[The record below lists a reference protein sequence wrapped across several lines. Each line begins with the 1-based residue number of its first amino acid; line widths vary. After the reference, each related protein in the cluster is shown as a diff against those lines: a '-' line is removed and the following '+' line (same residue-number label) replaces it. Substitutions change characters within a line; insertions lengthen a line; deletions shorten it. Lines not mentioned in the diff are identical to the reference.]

1 MATAVDRLSK
11 SDAKSRVI
19 ILLTDGK
26 EDAPD
31 TRLIDPLTALEIAK
45 AKGVKVYSI
54 GMGAM
59 ASNIVEITGNESLQK
74 KPAMD
79 FIDEGLLRKIA
90 EETGGRYF
98 RARDKEGL
106 QNIYNQ
112 IDQLEKSEV
121 EITSYKR
128 HEELF
133 LPLALAALA
142 FLFLEILLRYTILRR
157 FP

>member
-1 MATAVDRLSK
+1 M
-11 SDAKSRVI
+11 I

-54 GMGAM
+54 GMGAVP
-59 ASNIVEITGNESLQK
+59 STIVEITGHTPART
-74 KPAMD
+74 PAMD
-79 FIDEGLLRKIA
+79 FIDEGLLQRIA
-90 EETGGRYF
+90 NETGGRYF
-98 RARDKEGL
+98 RAKDKEGL
-106 QNIYNQ
+106 ENIYKQ
-112 IDQLEKSEV
+112 IDQLEKSKV
-121 EITSYKR
+121 QVMSYKR

-133 LPLALAALA
+133 LPFVLAALS
-142 FLFLEILLRYTILRR
+142 FLFLEILLRYTILKR

>member
-1 MATAVDRLSK
+1 M
-11 SDAKSRVI
+11 
-19 ILLTDGK
+19 
-26 EDAPD
+26 
-31 TRLIDPLTALEIAK
+31 
-45 AKGVKVYSI
+45 
-54 GMGAM
+54 
-59 ASNIVEITGNESLQK
+59 SLNKK

-79 FIDEGLLRKIA
+79 FIDETLLRKIA

-98 RARDKEGL
+98 RAKDKEGL

-112 IDQLEKSEV
+112 IDQLERSKVEV
-121 EITSYKR
+121 TSYKR

-142 FLFLEILLRYTILRR
+142 FLFLEIVLRYTVFKR